1 MDPFAAFFRL
11 GAECWG
17 PRVADP
23 VLKVKLASDDPARKE
38 ERIRLEEEL
47 TSKAIKRKERIAL
60 YRAVKRAKYMALVQ
74 SRREAKKKA
83 APKKTAPKKAA
94 PMKKAA
100 QKKKTFNLFF
110 VIYLYLFNICD
121 KNTMNLI
128 YLKKNVRYLIQ
139 FLILVRQVWRGGVTS
154 VAFNCH
160 NGHVTLLPICR
171 IGQNSFEL
179 HPNRGAGLVLSPVG

>member
-1 MDPFAAFFRL
+1 MLKRQVRYSVDSFAAFFRL

-47 TSKAIKRKERIAL
+47 TSKAIKRKERMAL

-83 APKKTAPKKAA
+83 AQRPKRKAAPKKAA
-94 PMKKAA
+94 PKKASPMKKAA
-100 QKKKTFNLFF
+100 QKKNKL
-110 VIYLYLFNICD
+110 
-121 KNTMNLI
+121 
-128 YLKKNVRYLIQ
+128 
-139 FLILVRQVWRGGVTS
+139 
-154 VAFNCH
+154 
-160 NGHVTLLPICR
+160 
-171 IGQNSFEL
+171 
-179 HPNRGAGLVLSPVG
+179 

>member
-1 MDPFAAFFRL
+1 MLKRQLRYSVYPFAAFFRL

-38 ERIRLEEEL
+38 ERIRLEEKL
-47 TSKAIKRKERIAL
+47 TSKAIKRKERMAL
-60 YRAVKRAKYMALVQ
+60 YRAAKRAKYLALVQ

-100 QKKKTFNLFF
+100 QKKKKL
-110 VIYLYLFNICD
+110 
-121 KNTMNLI
+121 
-128 YLKKNVRYLIQ
+128 
-139 FLILVRQVWRGGVTS
+139 
-154 VAFNCH
+154 
-160 NGHVTLLPICR
+160 
-171 IGQNSFEL
+171 
-179 HPNRGAGLVLSPVG
+179 